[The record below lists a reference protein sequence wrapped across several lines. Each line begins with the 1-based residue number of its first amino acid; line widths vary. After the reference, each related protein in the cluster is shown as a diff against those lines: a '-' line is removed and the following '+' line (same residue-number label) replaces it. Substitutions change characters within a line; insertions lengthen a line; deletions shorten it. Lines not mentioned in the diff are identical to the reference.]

1 MDGTEPVPPERFIAD
16 ARAALTE
23 SSRQHVE
30 DWRLGSEARWE
41 VDLKEGQVGFHF
53 HDGTVLVAPIQ
64 IVGTYNARD
73 ATFLWAWGH
82 RTLPEALVEHAR
94 LARRWGETNGVSDY
108 TKAIVSCA
116 ADEVWNFAAVTA
128 RLSGRDGIYRG
139 RSGSVWMYLTYGEFD
154 LQVPHR
160 TSRAL
165 ATTSTA
171 LVPVSTQRLPA
182 RLQRSL
188 VRLRADVG
196 LVVED
201 RLQRL
206 GARISDV
213 VQRPVDCMRVTSW
226 LRLNLARRRGQLE
239 PLTLMAPLPS
249 ADPGE
254 AELNTVFVPPYY
266 AEQKRRIDH
275 LILGGLVRH
284 GVGDPAYAAIPDF
297 AGRSLVPA
305 SIQIEVS
312 GPVNCRTVMRIWDPD
327 DEPDD
332 DDDED
337 EDEDE
342 DAEDTGRGPDTAP
355 DRVAGH
361 DDGPQGS
368 DDPVTLALVTGP
380 PTAAKSSK
388 KPTRKSATKSNTKRN
403 SRPMLAARSHRDELV
418 TLSDAR
424 QPQSIVE
431 AFIRDYF
438 DWNAEAAQSDDRLDD
453 DRGGA
458 ADRREQIH
466 REYRELLQR
475 YCAADIGPG
484 NIAWGGE
491 SIFDPVHSRIVAEVH
506 IGDRALVVVGRPVA
520 AGSGQFSTYDFEF
533 LRDEDRWWLVDIAVV
548 DGFDRLSMLKR
559 RRARVH

>member
-1 MDGTEPVPPERFIAD
+1 LDGTEPVPPERFIAD
-16 ARAALTE
+16 ARTALTE

-30 DWRLGSEARWE
+30 DWRLGSESRWE
-41 VDLKEGQVGFHF
+41 VDLKAGQVSFHF
-53 HDGTVLVAPIQ
+53 LDGTILVAPIQ

-94 LARRWGETNGVSDY
+94 LARKWGETHQVRDY
-108 TKAIVSCA
+108 TSAIVSCA

-128 RLSGRDGIYRG
+128 RLAGRDGIYRG
-139 RSGSVWMYLTYGEFD
+139 RSGSVWMYLTYGDFD
-154 LQVPHR
+154 MKVPHR

-165 ATTSTA
+165 ATTSTSSA
-171 LVPVSTQRLPA
+171 LVASSAERAPV

-213 VQRPVDCMRVTSW
+213 VQRPVDCARVTNG

-239 PLTLMAPLPS
+239 PMTLMAPLPS

-254 AELNTVFVPPYY
+254 AEMNTVFVPPYY

-284 GVGDPAYAAIPDF
+284 GVGVPAYAAIPDF

-327 DEPDD
+327 DDEPDD
-332 DDDED
+332 DD
-337 EDEDE
+337 
-342 DAEDTGRGPDTAP
+342 AGEDTRRGPDTAT
-355 DRVAGH
+355 DRVGDPRSGDERGPRRQPSAAGTAV
-361 DDGPQGS
+361 S
-368 DDPVTLALVTGP
+368 TSSRTRSTTRAALATRSTG
-380 PTAAKSSK
+380 
-388 KPTRKSATKSNTKRN
+388 
-403 SRPMLAARSHRDELV
+403 DEVV
-418 TLSDAR
+418 TLSDPR

-438 DWNAEAAQSDDRLDD
+438 EWNAEAAQSDDRFAESRAGAP
-453 DRGGA
+453 DRH
-458 ADRREQIH
+458 EQIH
-466 REYRELLQR
+466 REYRELLHR
-475 YCAADIGPG
+475 YCAEDVGPG
-484 NIAWGGE
+484 KIAWGGE

-533 LRDEDRWWLVDIAVV
+533 FRDDDRWWLIDIAVV

-559 RRARVH
+559 RRARAH